1 MESALISYYAC
12 ITRTVNF
19 GKVFIKTYVSAKA
32 SKYYLKDAVFI
43 IPKLLVKKKKKNCQV
58 KNMISLE
65 FFILATH
72 LL

>member
-12 ITRTVNF
+12 IIRTVNF
-19 GKVFIKTYVSAKA
+19 GKVFIKTCVSAKA
-32 SKYYLKDAVFI
+32 SKEYLKDAVFI
-43 IPKLLVKKKKKNCQV
+43 IPKLLIKKKKNCQV